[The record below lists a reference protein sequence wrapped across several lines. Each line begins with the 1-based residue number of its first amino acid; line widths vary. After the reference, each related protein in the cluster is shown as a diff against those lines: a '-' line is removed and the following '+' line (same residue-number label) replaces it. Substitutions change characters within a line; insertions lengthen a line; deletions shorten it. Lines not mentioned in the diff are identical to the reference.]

1 MHNLNEIKLGLR
13 LIKEGAEKDYT
24 IDKALEDIDKE
35 IQELKDIATKYDYSK
50 LPKDI

>member
-1 MHNLNEIKLGLR
+1 MQNLNEIKLDLR
-13 LIKEGAEKDYT
+13 LIKEDDKTDYT

-35 IQELKDIATKYDYSK
+35 IQELKVIATKYDYSK